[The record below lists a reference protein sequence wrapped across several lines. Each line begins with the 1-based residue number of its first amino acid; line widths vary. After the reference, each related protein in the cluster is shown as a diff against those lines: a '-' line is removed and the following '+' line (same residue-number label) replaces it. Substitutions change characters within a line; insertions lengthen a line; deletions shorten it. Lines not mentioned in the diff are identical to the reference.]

1 MQYLVLAALL
11 LMLILI
17 QIYLSQKKKA
27 IYGISSLI
35 GFSVWN
41 IAFTIVILL
50 TTDRLSA
57 DITTIFVEMILI
69 IFGLTLILAIT
80 HFSCRY
86 KMKKDEKNK
95 KSTRKS

>member
-11 LMLILI
+11 LILILI

-86 KMKKDEKNK
+86 KMKKEEKNK

>member
-57 DITTIFVEMILI
+57 DIITIFVEMILI

-95 KSTRKS
+95 KSTKKS

>member
-11 LMLILI
+11 LILILI

>member
-11 LMLILI
+11 LILILI

-86 KMKKDEKNK
+86 KMKKEDKNK

>member
-57 DITTIFVEMILI
+57 DIITIFVEMILI

-95 KSTRKS
+95 KSTKNS